1 MTNERKRKGNDVEDG
16 EDGMEMKGKEA
27 DEWKEDEMKVK
38 MVKMIMLMIV
48 EKTME
53 MEGNGGRRMKGR

>member
-1 MTNERKRKGNDVEDG
+1 
-16 EDGMEMKGKEA
+16 MEMKGKEV
-27 DEWKEDEMKVK
+27 DEWKGVKLK

-53 MEGNGGRRMKGR
+53 MEGKEMAVDE

>member
-1 MTNERKRKGNDVEDG
+1 
-16 EDGMEMKGKEA
+16 MKGKEV
-27 DEWKEDEMKVK
+27 DEWKGVKLK

-53 MEGNGGRRMKGR
+53 MEGKEMAVDE